1 MTFSS
6 PELDL
11 FVSYRGVAAVAVEW
25 LRIPLHGL
33 VEVQDADASVG
44 SLLPSHGTYQRAS

>member
-1 MTFSS
+1 MRFSS
-6 PELDL
+6 PGLDIFIL
-11 FVSYRGVAAVAVEW
+11 YRGVAAVVVGW

-44 SLLPSHGTYQRAS
+44 SLPPSFGTDEPAS